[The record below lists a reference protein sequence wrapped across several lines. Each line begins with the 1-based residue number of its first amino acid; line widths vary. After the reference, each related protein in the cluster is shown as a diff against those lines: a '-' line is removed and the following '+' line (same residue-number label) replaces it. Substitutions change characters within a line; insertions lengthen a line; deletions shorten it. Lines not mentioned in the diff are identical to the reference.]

1 MWNVCRAALLQMAP
15 GPHFSTMPQLP
26 FLPPEVHTP
35 LQATAVPTTDL
46 LRINIKLL
54 PNLEKHHQA
63 AATLK
68 ATGLGNRPHSGQNLC
83 SFPQITPELED
94 WSAGVFSFSEF
105 TQQTVITS
113 ALGQFTKLCMA
124 QVTEQTRLS
133 ACNSS
138 KWRQHFSSKGSINPL
153 LPLLGISP

>member
-15 GPHFSTMPQLP
+15 GLHFSRMPQLP

-83 SFPQITPELED
+83 SFPQIAPELED
-94 WSAGVFSFSEF
+94 WSPGVFSFSEF
-105 TQQTVITS
+105 TQHTVITS
-113 ALGQFTKLCMA
+113 ALGQFTKVCMA

-138 KWRQHFSSKGSINPL
+138 KWLQHFSSKGNINPL